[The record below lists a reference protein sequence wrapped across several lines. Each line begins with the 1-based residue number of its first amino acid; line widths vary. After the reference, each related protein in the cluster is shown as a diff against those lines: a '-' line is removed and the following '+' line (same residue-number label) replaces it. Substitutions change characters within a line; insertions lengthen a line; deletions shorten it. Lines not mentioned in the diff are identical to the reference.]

1 MGFESL
7 FRKITDYKWE
17 LPKGYKPGMKVPAI
31 FYINRKLMQILERDA
46 VEQAANVATMPGIV
60 KASLVMPDV
69 HVGYG
74 FPIGGVAGFDVEEG
88 VVSPGGVGF
97 DINCLSP
104 NSKVLTDE
112 GYWIEI
118 KDIPSRIER
127 EKLKV
132 YDIDEGHNDSSE
144 ILFVSAREIGDE
156 RAVRIVT
163 EGGRVIEGSLD
174 HPILTKNGYKRM
186 DEIEVGECVVVY
198 PFDGVEYEESDYVIL
213 REEDFEGCS
222 PQIVRYLKERELV
235 PLRMNDPKVGIIARL
250 LGFALGD
257 GCIHVDGGRY
267 ILTFFGERET
277 LEEIARDL
285 ERLGVKP
292 SKIRSR
298 CRKIRIKSPWGEYE
312 SECHENSLRVSS
324 RAFALLM
331 SKLGVPIGKK
341 TEKSYR
347 VPDWIKKAPK
357 WVKRCFLA
365 GLFGADGSEVV
376 FKRYTPLPISLTQS
390 KDENLKNP
398 LLEFLEDLRD
408 LLREFDV
415 ESTVYEVKSLEGKV
429 TYRLS
434 IVGERSIR
442 NFLSRIG
449 YEYSRRKKERG
460 LIALEYLKRKRKVKE
475 IREDAVRRAKTI
487 YKASGSISKAYRC
500 VKGRYVNRRLIER
513 AIYDES
519 QEVRVAN
526 SFPTFEEFERRY
538 ALPGGFVLDRVVRVE
553 TFKPNYDKFYD
564 IGVVHG
570 AHNFVA
576 NGVVV
581 HNCGVRL
588 IRSNLTVDEVRPKIK
603 ELIDELFVAVPSG
616 VGSEGRLRV
625 SNRELDEI
633 LVEGAK
639 WAVENGYGYE
649 RDLEHCEENGALEG
663 AKPEVVSRT
672 ARERGRPQ
680 LGTLGSGN
688 HFLEV
693 QYVEKIYDE
702 ECAKAMGLEEGMVTV
717 MVHCGSRGLGH
728 QVCSDFLVV
737 LDRAVKKYGIK
748 LPDRQLACAPINSKE
763 GQDYFGGMAASA
775 NYAWC
780 NRQIITHWVRETF
793 QKVFRMSEE
802 DLGMELIYDVAH
814 NIAKFETH
822 RVDGKK
828 VRLCVHRK
836 GATRAF
842 GPNHP
847 EIPKD
852 YQKIGQPVLIPGS
865 MGTPSY
871 VLVGTEKAMEET
883 FGSTC
888 HGSGRVMS
896 RAAAK
901 RRLRGDQVKNKLLK
915 QGIYVRATHGAI
927 LAEEA
932 PEAYKMSD
940 DVVEVVHRA
949 GISKIVA
956 RLRPLGV
963 AKG

>member
-1 MGFESL
+1 MGLESL

-17 LPKGYKPGMKVPAI
+17 LPKGYKPGMRVPAI

-104 NSKVLTDE
+104 NSRVLTE
-112 GYWIEI
+112 NGYWIEV
-118 KDIPSRIER
+118 KDLPKRLEIDS
-127 EKLKV
+127 LKV
-132 YDIDEGHNDSSE
+132 YSGEHNDSSE
-144 ILFVSAREIGDE
+144 ISFVSE
-156 RAVRIVT
+156 RAIRDGEYAVRITT
-163 EGGRVIEGSLD
+163 ESGRTLEGSLD
-174 HPILTKNGYKRM
+174 HPILTEKGYKKM
-186 DEIEVGECVVVY
+186 EEIEVGDKVVIY
-198 PFDGVEYEESDYVIL
+198 PFEGVEYEDVDEVVLD
-213 REEDFEGCS
+213 EGDFEGYDRQMLS
-222 PQIVRYLKERELV
+222 YLKERGLI
-235 PLRMNDPKVGIIARL
+235 PLKMNDPKVGTIAKI
-250 LGFALGD
+250 LGFAFGD
-257 GCIHVDGGRY
+257 GCLYFDGSRLV
-267 ILTFFGERET
+267 LTFSGRRDE
-277 LEEIARDL
+277 LEEIAKDL
-285 ERLGVKP
+285 DRLGVKARIC
-292 SKIRSR
+292 SKRRRVKIRGA
-298 CRKIRIKSPWGEYE
+298 CGEYE
-312 SECHENSLRVSS
+312 SECNELKVSS
-324 RAFALLM
+324 RAFAILM
-331 SKLGVPIGKK
+331 HKLGMPIGKK
-341 TEKSYR
+341 TKTAYR
-347 VPDWIKKAPK
+347 VPEWIKKSPK

-365 GLFGADGSEVV
+365 GLFGANGSKVV
-376 FKRYTPLPISLTQS
+376 FKGYTPLPISLTQS
-390 KDENLKNP
+390 KDENLREN
-398 LLEFLEDLRD
+398 LIEFLKDVKEMLE
-408 LLREFDV
+408 EFGV
-415 ESTVYEVKSLEGKV
+415 ESVIYEVKTIEGSV
-429 TYRLS
+429 TYRLAV
-434 IVGERSIR
+434 VGEGSIR
-442 NFLSRIG
+442 RFLGRIG
-449 YEYSRRKKERG
+449 YEYSKKKEIG
-460 LIALEYLKRKRKVKE
+460 LIAFEYLRRKESVKVRR
-475 IREDAVRRAKTI
+475 REAVRRALTV
-487 YKASGSISKAYRC
+487 YKSTRSLSKAYKEVRG
-500 VKGRYVNRRLIER
+500 KYVNGRLIKR
-513 AIYDES
+513 AVYGGS
-519 QEVRVAN
+519 REVRI
-526 SFPTFEEFERRY
+526 SKDFPTFDEFKSY
-538 ALPGGFVLDRVVRVE
+538 ALPGGFVLDEVVSVE
-553 TFKPNYDKFYD
+553 VVKPSYDRFYD
-564 IGVVHG
+564 IGVFHE
-570 AHNFVA
+570 AHNFIA
-576 NGVVV
+576 NGIVV

-588 IRSNLTVDEVRPKIK
+588 IRSNLTVDDVRPKIK
-603 ELIDELFVAVPSG
+603 ELIDELFIAVPSG

-625 SNRELDEI
+625 SDRELDEI
-633 LVEGAK
+633 LVEGAR

-702 ECAKAMGLEEGMVTV
+702 ECAKVMGLEEGMVTV

-748 LPDRQLACAPINSKE
+748 LPDRQLACAPIKSKE

-802 DLGMELIYDVAH
+802 DLGMELVYDVAH
-814 NIAKFETH
+814 NIAKFEVH
-822 RVDGKK
+822 RVDGRK
-828 VRLCVHRK
+828 VKLCVHRK

-901 RRLRGDQVKNKLLK
+901 RRLRGNAVKEKLLR